1 MPWLCSYVLPVFER
15 LLLVVGLTGG
25 AAVHRHGRQLALVV
39 LERVEELL
47 RFLFRHLAGLPALAA
62 CAHRLARLGL
72 LTVRRFRLALRRLL
86 ASGVQRLGFGWIR
99 VTVLRLVLLFLI
111 LRFLPILAGLLVL
124 GITLLILGIVL
135 LSLLLLLFLILR
147 FLAILAGLL
156 VLGIT
161 LLILGIVLLILLLLL
176 FLILRFLPILTGLL
190 VLGITL
196 LILGIVLL
204 ILLLL
209 F

>member
-1 MPWLCSYVLPVFER
+1 MPWLCSYALPVFER

-25 AAVHRHGRQLALVV
+25 AAVHRHGGQLALVV

-62 CAHRLARLGL
+62 CAHRLARLGP
-72 LTVRRFRLALRRLL
+72 LTVRRFRLTFRRFL

-111 LRFLPILAGLLVL
+111 LRFLHILAGLLVL
-124 GITLLILGIVL
+124 GITLLILGTVL
-135 LSLLLLLFLILR
+135 LILLLLLLILW

-161 LLILGIVLLILLLLL
+161 LLILGTVLLILLLLL
-176 FLILRFLPILTGLL
+176 ILWFLAILAGLL
-190 VLGITL
+190 VL
-196 LILGIVLL
+196 
-204 ILLLL
+204 
-209 F
+209 